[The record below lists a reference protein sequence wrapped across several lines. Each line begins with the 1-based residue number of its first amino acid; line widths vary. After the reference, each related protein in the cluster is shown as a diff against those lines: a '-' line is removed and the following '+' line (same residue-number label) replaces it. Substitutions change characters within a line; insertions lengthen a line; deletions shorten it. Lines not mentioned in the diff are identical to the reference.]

1 MRAGELL
8 LALAGSMAMLMAQ
21 AQQDWNRL
29 PGGDVIN
36 STEYLGA
43 RLGSSVPLVLKTVPA
58 LPIDFYTTDIFRAR
72 INPRGEVPLVEHLPE
87 H

>member
-72 INPRGEVPLVEHLPE
+72 INPRVQYPLLNTFP
-87 H
+87 